1 MQLKR
6 HLDFANLSTHI
17 NRYNILILPSQDDY
31 HYLIIEETF
40 RIHYRIQHIML
51 TSFNHISVDIMSLPD
66 TMMAVVV
73 HGKGEQLSFCLTIA
87 NKVEKAIDDLNNFN
101 HISEY

>member
-1 MQLKR
+1 M
-6 HLDFANLSTHI
+6 
-17 NRYNILILPSQDDY
+17 ILPSQDSY

-40 RIHYRIQHIML
+40 RIRYCIQHIIL
-51 TSFNHISVDIMSLPD
+51 TSFDYISVDIMSLPD

>member
-1 MQLKR
+1 
-6 HLDFANLSTHI
+6 
-17 NRYNILILPSQDDY
+17 
-31 HYLIIEETF
+31 
-40 RIHYRIQHIML
+40 
-51 TSFNHISVDIMSLPD
+51 MSLPD

>member
-1 MQLKR
+1 MR
-6 HLDFANLSTHI
+6 STHI
-17 NRYNILILPSQDDY
+17 KRYNILILPNLDNY

-40 RIHYRIQHIML
+40 RIRYCIQHIIL
-51 TSFNHISVDIMSLPD
+51 TPFDHIPVDIMSLPD

-87 NKVEKAIDDLNNFN
+87 ILSGKGN
-101 HISEY
+101 